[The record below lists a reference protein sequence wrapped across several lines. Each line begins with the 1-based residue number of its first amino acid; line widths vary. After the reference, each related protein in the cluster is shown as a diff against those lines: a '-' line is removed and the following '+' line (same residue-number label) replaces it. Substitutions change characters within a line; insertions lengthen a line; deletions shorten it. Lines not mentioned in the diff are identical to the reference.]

1 MNKIAI
7 FGWPATGKSTLGEV
21 LSNKLDIELYSLDL
35 IRWKYSEN
43 GVKNDDK
50 FLKDYNEIIKQ
61 DKWIIEGNAL
71 DFIDSRLEQADLLI
85 FFDSTADKCI
95 KNYIER
101 ENKIILNVEKRKKFD
116 CNKTTG
122 NMINWI
128 KDRYEKKIELL
139 RPKLINYNNKL
150 VIINNYDELNFFIE
164 SFSDKTL

>member
-50 FLKDYNEIIKQ
+50 FLKDYNVIIKQ

-128 KDRYEKKIELL
+128 KDRYAKKIELL
-139 RPKLINYNNKL
+139 RPKLIKYNNKL